1 MIGISTIVYK
11 SKTWKHQINYI
22 GKEESVMKKN
32 LIVLVV
38 SVLSLLLLSSATY
51 ADPSAEIDDA
61 KVQMKK
67 AQLMIEKG
75 AMMQASK
82 FDDKAAMLDEGKK
95 MAEEGMKMRE
105 TGMQMQ
111 SAKGKANMQEM
122 GMKMR
127 HCGDLLKKK
136 AEQKEPL
143 TDKDKQQLREEGE
156 HLANI
161 GKRMLEGGKI
171 MSGQ

>member
-1 MIGISTIVYK
+1 
-11 SKTWKHQINYI
+11 
-22 GKEESVMKKN
+22 MKKN
-32 LIVLVV
+32 IIVLTV

-51 ADPSAEIDDA
+51 ADPSAAYDDG
-61 KVQMKK
+61 KVQMAK

-75 AMMQASK
+75 EMMQASK
-82 FDDKAAMLDEGKK
+82 FDDKAAMLDEAKK
-95 MAEEGMKMRE
+95 MAEEGMKMTE

-111 SAKGKANMQEM
+111 SDKGKANLQEM

-136 AEQKEPL
+136 GEQKEPL
-143 TDKDKQQLREEGE
+143 TDKDIQQLREEGE
-156 HLANI
+156 HLASA
-161 GKRMLEGGKI
+161 GKRMLEGGKL